1 MKIPLLLLLLLL
13 LLILQSKGISQT
25 NSGEPGGR
33 IEGVVLSAED
43 STSIAGAAVVLEL
56 RDTHYPEK
64 IGAFTK
70 SDGSFVFTK
79 LRGREYQIFVSMIG
93 FKELNEKVSFDSSAR
108 RRIKIFLRPL
118 PVQTEQVVVTASK
131 REQSLAEVPVSMS
144 LLNSTSIERRNNLS
158 LDDALRYV
166 PGVNFVQDQV
176 NVRGS
181 SGYARG
187 IGSRVLLLSDGIPLL
202 AGDTGG
208 ANWDSIPVDDIDHLE
223 VVKGAGSALYGSNAL
238 GGVIDVITKN
248 GFDVSSTGVKIYG
261 GLYEQPRYSEWQWSS
276 KPRFFQGGSVSHTF
290 ASGELGLGD
299 FGLTTSLTYKKDD
312 GYIED
317 DGFSDLNLFFKSAG
331 TVGENQTLKVFGNI
345 FTQHA
350 GSFLWWEDLN
360 HALQPDSSH
369 LGEWVNSTRANVA
382 GVYTNVVSDKFL
394 YVIRGSY
401 YFNYW
406 YDNFG
411 QTPSG
416 IGDTSTS
423 NLAYLEFQGTLNADP
438 RTILTLGAEVQ
449 PNFLSSNLFST
460 ESSGSGA
467 LYFQGER
474 KLTEWIPAGDQLRAT
489 IGARYDYEKIQSKP
503 SFNQFNPK
511 LGFVYE
517 IGSGGKQ
524 DIVSLR
530 ASLGTGFRAPSLGEL
545 YSNTSTG
552 GISIVPNPDL
562 LPEKSLSYEIGAR
575 IPISWYGLL
584 DAAIFQDD
592 YWNMIE
598 PEFTPNGQIQFENV
612 TRARVQGYEIDVSS
626 GVGTD
631 FLTLSASYTYI
642 YPRDISANAILK
654 YRSREILYASADLSR
669 SIFRAS
675 IDFRY
680 LSKFENYDQELVQA
694 GIVKNGDQRV
704 PAFITDL
711 RAGVDLT
718 SVGYPVGVSLVVNNA
733 FEYYYVEMIG
743 NIAPIRNYSVVVSM
757 KL

>member
-1 MKIPLLLLLLLL
+1 MLLL
-13 LLILQSKGISQT
+13 QGKGVSQT
-25 NSGEPGGR
+25 SESGRR
-33 IEGVVLSAED
+33 ISGVVLSSED
-43 STSIAGAAVVLEL
+43 STSIVGATVILESQ
-56 RDTHYPEK
+56 DSGYPGK
-64 IGAFTK
+64 IGAITK
-70 SDGSFVFTK
+70 SDGSFAFIK

-93 FKELNEKVSFDSSAR
+93 FKEFNERVSLDSVAQR
-108 RRIKIFLRPL
+108 KIKLFLHPL

-131 REQSLAEVPVSMS
+131 RTQSLAEVPVSLSMLS
-144 LLNSTSIERRNNLS
+144 SSSIEMRNNLS

-166 PGVNFVQDQV
+166 PGVNFIQDQV

-187 IGSRVLLLSDGIPLL
+187 IGSRVLLLMDGIPLL
-202 AGDTGG
+202 SGDTGG
-208 ANWDSIPVDDIDHLE
+208 ANWESVPVDDIDHLE

-248 GFDVSSTGVKIYG
+248 QFDVNSTNVKIYA
-261 GLYEQPRYSEWQWSS
+261 GLYEQPHYSEWRWSS
-276 KPRFFQGGSVSHTF
+276 KPRFFQGGSVARTF

-312 GYIED
+312 GYIEN
-317 DGFSDLNLFFKSAG
+317 DGFNNLNFFVESAG

-345 FTQHA
+345 FTQHT
-350 GSFLWWEDLN
+350 GSFLWWKDLN
-360 HALQPDSSH
+360 HALQPDNSS

-382 GVYTNVVSDKFL
+382 GVYTDVVSDKFL

-411 QTPSG
+411 QTPNG

-423 NLAYLEFQGTLNADP
+423 DLGYLEFQGTLNADP
-438 RTILTLGAEVQ
+438 RTILTFGGEVQ

-467 LYFQGER
+467 VYFQCER
-474 KLTEWIPAGDQLRAT
+474 KLPEFVPAGDQLRAT
-489 IGARYDYEKIQSKP
+489 IGARYDYEKIQSNP
-503 SFNQFNPK
+503 AFNQFNPK

-517 IGSGGKQ
+517 IGSEGEEN
-524 DIVSLR
+524 IISFR
-530 ASLGTGFRAPSLGEL
+530 ASAGTGFRAPSLGEL
-545 YSNTSTG
+545 YSNTSTA
-552 GISIVPNPDL
+552 GISIIPNPNL
-562 LPEKSLSYEIGAR
+562 LPEKSLSCEIGAR
-575 IPISWYGLL
+575 VPVSWYGVL
-584 DAAIFQDD
+584 DASIFQSD

-598 PEFTPNGQIQFENV
+598 PQFTTNGQIQFENV
-612 TRARVQGYEIDVSS
+612 TRARVQGYEVDISS

-631 FLTLSASYTYI
+631 FLTLSVSYTYI
-642 YPRDISANAILK
+642 YPRDISANTILK
-654 YRSREILYASADLSR
+654 YRSREIFYASADLSR

-711 RAGVDLT
+711 RAGVDLI
-718 SVGYPVGVSLVVNNA
+718 SIGYPVGVSFIVDNA

-743 NIAPIRNYSVVVSM
+743 NVAPIRNYSVVVSI
-757 KL
+757 KF